1 MMISEAPS
9 TSLMSSLTSS
19 ALLAKMDKSS
29 PKILIATSALTP
41 VISSLKR
48 ISIGWVNSTSIP
60 GMILSAS
67 LNLSANSSLL
77 SALTH
82 SSFGFSFMMTSL
94 SSIDMGSVGTS
105 AAPIRLTTWS
115 TSGKF
120 FKRIFSILVVISMVF
135 PSDVPVFKTG

>member
-9 TSLMSSLTSS
+9 TSLINSLTSS

-48 ISIGWVNSTSIP
+48 ISIGCVNSTSIP
-60 GMILSAS
+60 GIILNAS

-105 AAPIRLTTWS
+105 AAPIRLTT
-115 TSGKF
+115 
-120 FKRIFSILVVISMVF
+120 
-135 PSDVPVFKTG
+135 